1 MSHSHGSH
9 GYGRRAHARFGTGV
23 PWGYPLAYVLVDEEQ
38 GDADEQREFD
48 EMPAATVGARP
59 VVLVSPRALGEPL
72 SATLDDAWSGP
83 GGLGAHYLARDER
96 ALDWHTPSPD
106 DGEPEWQFG
115 D

>member
-1 MSHSHGSH
+1 MSRGHGRLGH
-9 GYGRRAHARFGTGV
+9 GLRGHASPRA
-23 PWGYPLAYVLVDEEQ
+23 WGYPLAYVFVDEVDE
-38 GDADEQREFD
+38 DSDEQREFG
-48 EMPAATVGARP
+48 EKPSATVGARS

-72 SATLDDAWSGP
+72 GAALNDAWGGP

-106 DGEPEWQFG
+106 DSEPEWQFG